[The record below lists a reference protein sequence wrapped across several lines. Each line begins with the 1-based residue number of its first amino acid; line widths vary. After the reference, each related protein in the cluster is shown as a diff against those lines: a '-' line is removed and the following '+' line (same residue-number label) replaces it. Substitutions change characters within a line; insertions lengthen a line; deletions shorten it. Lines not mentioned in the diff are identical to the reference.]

1 MAHHQGM
8 SLLAACN
15 ALCGDQVRRWF
26 FADPAMRAHA
36 TLLSERLPLG
46 APALRRRAEQPAE
59 KARRRCLPDY
69 AAEAPGIDAEAP
81 RCALLSNGTYCLA
94 VSEAG
99 QSFARWHALSVCP
112 PRHSAPEPPPPGRS
126 CRLETD
132 DFSGPLLPGTARGAR
147 SGALRCAQR
156 SSPPGTGT

>member
-46 APALRRRAEQPAE
+46 APALRRRAEEPAE
-59 KARRRCLPDY
+59 KAHRRALPDY
-69 AAEAPGIDAEAP
+69 AAEGSGIDAEAP

-99 QSFARWHALSVCP
+99 QSFARWHALSVCRRGTRSDP
-112 PRHSAPEPPPPGRS
+112 AAGAGRAAGDGR
-126 CRLETD
+126 CFRPAAAGHGRGRAVALH
-132 DFSGPLLPGTARGAR
+132 GARGAVHH
-147 SGALRCAQR
+147 
-156 SSPPGTGT
+156 PGTGT